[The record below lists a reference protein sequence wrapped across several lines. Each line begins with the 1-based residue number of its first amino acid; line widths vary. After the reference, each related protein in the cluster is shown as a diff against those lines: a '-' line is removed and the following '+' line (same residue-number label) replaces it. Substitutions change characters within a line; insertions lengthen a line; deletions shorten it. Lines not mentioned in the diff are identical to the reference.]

1 MVTATNGRAL
11 IVGTAGQDQ
20 PGTLISYILKDARFP
35 GKSAAQTAAANKA
48 VENSEASKPGAMGDS
63 GSKPDSPPPPASDKG
78 TFPPPM
84 PASSL
89 ESQVCV
95 GHSCATTAMCLS
107 EDGSLLFSG
116 GEDGSLCMFHVRE
129 VDGRGVVRLQ
139 TGRLAD
145 GTIPKSVGNK
155 SGGSGATGGEAK
167 QEPATEV
174 LVLKS
179 KLVAQRQLIESL
191 GERVEELVRSN
202 EHQLRQKDMAHS
214 DRVAGVTSKFTVELQ
229 GCQKRFR
236 ELMGEKEALEAEYE
250 SKLEKLRAS
259 NAAELATRKE
269 QYKVKI
275 ATERSRKD
283 LLQEDR
289 KEAAKEW
296 EASMV
301 ALDAEQSAALQKLKA
316 SFEAESGA
324 AQRAAAA
331 LRAEKSM
338 LVGKWA
344 EVQKHVEA
352 DSDAEVD
359 GIKAT
364 YEQRLRSEQAAT
376 TALKEEHVVMKKKY
390 QSLVKDVKEQEDK
403 IKRLNALESQ
413 LKEVV
418 LGLDKD
424 IAGHKKEVRLNS
436 FHAERVAS
444 NLISVNRE
452 SSVDFH
458 PKSIE
463 AILNRF

>member
-1 MVTATNGRAL
+1 
-11 IVGTAGQDQ
+11 
-20 PGTLISYILKDARFP
+20 
-35 GKSAAQTAAANKA
+35 
-48 VENSEASKPGAMGDS
+48 
-63 GSKPDSPPPPASDKG
+63 
-78 TFPPPM
+78 
-84 PASSL
+84 
-89 ESQVCV
+89 
-95 GHSCATTAMCLS
+95 
-107 EDGSLLFSG
+107 
-116 GEDGSLCMFHVRE
+116 
-129 VDGRGVVRLQ
+129 VVRLQ

-145 GTIPKSVGNK
+145 GSIPKSAGNK
-155 SGGSGATGGEAK
+155 SGPSATAEAK
-167 QEPATEV
+167 PEPATEV

-236 ELMGEKEALEAEYE
+236 ELMGEKETLEAEYE
-250 SKLEKLRAS
+250 LKLEKLRAA

-275 ATERSRKD
+275 ETERSRKD

-301 ALDAEQSAALQKLKA
+301 ALDVEQSAALQKLKA
-316 SFEAESGA
+316 TFEAEREA
-324 AQRAAAA
+324 EQRAAAA

-344 EVQKHVEA
+344 KVQKHVEA

-364 YEQRLRSEQAAT
+364 YEQRLRSEQAAAA
-376 TALKEEHVVMKKKY
+376 ALKEEHAVMKKKY
-390 QSLVKDVKEQEDK
+390 QALVKDVKEQEDK

-424 IAGHKKEVRLNS
+424 IAGHKKEVRTHCLS
-436 FHAERVAS
+436 YKMM
-444 NLISVNRE
+444 LIRKRG
-452 SSVDFH
+452 F
-458 PKSIE
+458 
-463 AILNRF
+463 